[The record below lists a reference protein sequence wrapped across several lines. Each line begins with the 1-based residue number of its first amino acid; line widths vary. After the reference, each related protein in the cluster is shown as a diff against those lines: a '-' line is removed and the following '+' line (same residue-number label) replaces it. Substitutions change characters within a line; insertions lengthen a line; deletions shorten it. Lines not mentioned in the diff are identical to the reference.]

1 MPSVKQTSQQGN
13 EYNRV
18 EQGFTEWSRKTS
30 AIDSYKQLERF
41 KSISWTCLKN
51 FLAHK

>member
-30 AIDSYKQLERF
+30 AIDSYKQMERF
-41 KSISWTCLKN
+41 KIYLLDLPEELSRS
-51 FLAHK
+51 